1 MLLENFDKF
10 YQSTRYHIPE
20 NHNFN
25 SQCGEKLKLFSFP
38 FCCLSSFPLF
48 SLFSSIIPLFYFP
61 FLQLSTFIFYLK
73 NNSFLIFLRSY
84 SFLSSLQYFSSLLFC
99 SSLIFI
105 LKYFLPRFPSFLLI
119 SFSSSIYSSL
129 LFCSSLII
137 YVYFF
142 ILK

>member
-38 FCCLSSFPLF
+38 FCFLSSFPLF

-61 FLQLSTFIFYLK
+61 FLQLSTFIFHLK
-73 NNSFLIFLRSY
+73 NNSFLIFRHSF

-99 SSLIFI
+99 SSLITQFI
-105 LKYFLPRFPSFLLI
+105 FHLQNNSFLVFLH
-119 SFSSSIYSSL
+119 SFSFLSSL
-129 LFCSSLII
+129 Q
-137 YVYFF
+137 
-142 ILK
+142 